1 MQQKYMRKTDIK
13 RICAAFEE
21 VISESR
27 RGSAKFPCE
36 KYFHC
41 GDDKKNLWYICPIGQ
56 GLFHFYCYRARLEG
70 KPHETW
76 LEAYHA
82 WLTLF
87 AMTSAVAREKLGEWD
102 EFLKLDKIL
111 CEVCDGWNHEN

>member
-1 MQQKYMRKTDIK
+1 MQQGFISKTDAK

-21 VISESR
+21 VIAESR
-27 RGSAKFPCE
+27 QGAAKFPCE

-41 GDDKKNLWYICPIGQ
+41 GDDKRHLGYLCPIGN
-56 GLFHFYCYRARLEG
+56 GLFHFSCYRARLEG

-87 AMTSAVAREKLGEWD
+87 AMTSIVARKKLGEWD

>member
-1 MQQKYMRKTDIK
+1 MNNHFMRKTDAK

-21 VISESR
+21 VIAESR

-41 GDDKKNLWYICPIGQ
+41 GDGERHLGYICPIGN
-56 GLFHFYCYRARLEG
+56 GLFHFSCYRARLAG
-70 KPHETW
+70 KPHKTW
-76 LEAYHA
+76 LEAYHG

-87 AMTSAVAREKLGEWD
+87 AMTSAVAQKKLGEWD

-111 CEVCDGWNHEN
+111 CEV

>member
-1 MQQKYMRKTDIK
+1 MTNHFISKTDAK

-21 VISESR
+21 VIAESR
-27 RGSAKFPCE
+27 RGAAKFPCE

-41 GDDKKNLWYICPIGQ
+41 GDEKKDLGYICPIGQ
-56 GLFHFYCYRARLEG
+56 RLFHFYCYRARIEG

-87 AMTSAVAREKLGEWD
+87 AMTSAVAQKKLDEWD
-102 EFLKLDKIL
+102 GFLKLDKIL

>member
-1 MQQKYMRKTDIK
+1 MNNHFMRKTDAK

-27 RGSAKFPCE
+27 PGAAKFPCE

-41 GDDKKNLWYICPIGQ
+41 GDDKRHLGYLCPIGN
-56 GLFHFYCYRARLEG
+56 GLFHFSCYRARLEG

-87 AMTSAVAREKLGEWD
+87 AMTSSVAREKLGEWD
-102 EFLKLDKIL
+102 EILKLDKIL

>member
-1 MQQKYMRKTDIK
+1 MNNHFMRKTDEK

-21 VISESR
+21 VIAESR

-111 CEVCDGWNHEN
+111 CEVCDGWNPEN